1 MNLNISKVAKKC
13 GVSTATVSRVINNP
27 SKVNEKTRKK
37 VERVINELGYVP
49 NQQARSLRNQKTRMI
64 GVIIPHK
71 TDYLFEYPYFSIF
84 LKECSKR
91 LRQDNYHLI
100 LTTDENESNS
110 TETYQMFL
118 NKRIVDGFIVMDVI
132 EDDRRVEF
140 LKQKKAKFVVIGRIT
155 NSNNIVYIDTNNEH
169 GAYIATKHLLKISG
183 PNILFINGPKEHSV
197 SKWRFK
203 GYKKA
208 LNDLGLDVNKNLVT
222 IGDFKEETGE
232 RITKEKVSNIDI
244 DGIFATSDLMAV
256 GAMKALKQM
265 KVNKPVIGF
274 DDIPLAS
281 SFQPS
286 LTTIRQP
293 IEKVGYQAAEK
304 IVKLIDTG
312 SAESAVLD
320 VELLVRDSTR
330 FYNEDS

>member
-1 MNLNISKVAKKC
+1 MKLNISKVAKKC

-27 SKVNEKTRKK
+27 GKVNEKTRKK

-110 TETYQMFL
+110 TDTYQMFI

-132 EDDRRVEF
+132 ENDRRIEF
-140 LKQKKAKFVVIGRIT
+140 LKQKKANFVVIGRIA
-155 NSNNIVYIDTNNEH
+155 NSNNTVYIDTNNEH
-169 GAYIATKHLLKISG
+169 GAYVATKYLVEISG
-183 PNILFINGPKEHSV
+183 PNILFINGPKDHSV
-197 SKWRFK
+197 SKWRLK

-208 LNDLGLDVNKNLVT
+208 LKDLGFIANNELVVV
-222 IGDFKEETGE
+222 GDFKEETGE
-232 RITKEKVSNIDI
+232 KITKEKLSNINI
-244 DGIFATSDLMAV
+244 DGIFAASDLMAV
-256 GAMKALKQM
+256 GVLKALKQM
-265 KVNKPVIGF
+265 GINKPVIGF
-274 DDIPLAS
+274 DDIPIAS

-286 LTTIRQP
+286 LTTVRQP
-293 IEKVGYQAAEK
+293 IEKVGYQAGEK
-304 IVKLIDTG
+304 IVKLIDEG
-312 SAESAVLD
+312 AAESTVLD
-320 VELLVRDSTR
+320 VELLIRESTR
-330 FYNEDS
+330 IYHENT